1 MIWRTAIW
9 SRTVSRMQNRSK
21 IGFYSIC
28 LLISIMVCG
37 ASIGAYKYESETN
50 NKLMRTRGD
59 IVLGG
64 IFPMHEQI
72 NTNNEYPCGDIKK
85 EKGVQRLEAMLY
97 AIDLINADPNIL
109 PVSKLVNKFMAKNRI
124 V

>member
-1 MIWRTAIW
+1 
-9 SRTVSRMQNRSK
+9 
-21 IGFYSIC
+21 
-28 LLISIMVCG
+28 MVCG

-109 PVSKLVNKFMAKNRI
+109 PVSKLVNNFMAKNRI